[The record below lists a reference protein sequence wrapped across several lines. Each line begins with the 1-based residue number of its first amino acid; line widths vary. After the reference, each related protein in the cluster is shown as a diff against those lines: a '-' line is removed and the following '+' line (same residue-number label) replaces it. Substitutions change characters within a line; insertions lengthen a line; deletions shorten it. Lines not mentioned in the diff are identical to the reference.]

1 MSSNLHQA
9 GVKLLKQ
16 IGRHADVIM
25 DAYLAG
31 SVSESSHDPAVIEKL
46 KKSGI
51 LWRPEPD
58 QSLRLKRSVRALLEE
73 GLSDE
78 RNRQI
83 DSNVGSALA
92 TIKTLADHYKE
103 ARHNVDYS
111 AAEAYLADLSEH
123 VYSFTDSLRYSI
135 RVLWGRINN
144 EFGYVGTI
152 NAKIR
157 ENELA
162 QSQVTE
168 LLNGLEMFQFSELGE
183 IAGDIR
189 ELRRLLIT
197 SLQETLS
204 HCTQELSVVQGR
216 LLELLGRFRQI
227 QGRTRL
233 LKGWLLHTDLHPD
246 YQVENHVAH
255 NKVPA
260 LFNFAQAILAPASVD
275 VHNTSHEL
283 ALMAM
288 VAQIKSISRDE
299 RVSIERDTNVTFEM
313 AEVEDFDVPDNPLKV
328 AVDEYFCAVIDS
340 GLRQSA
346 LEYLNEQ
353 QLDWDSESWIY
364 QVIGGYEA
372 LPLEHKQYFE
382 LEPIGKP
389 HPIYTGNFIV
399 TDVELWLA

>member
-16 IGRHADVIM
+16 LGRHADVVM

-31 SVSESSHDPAVIEKL
+31 SISDVSHDGAVIEKL

-58 QSLRLKRSVRALLEE
+58 QELRLKRSVRALLEE
-73 GLSDE
+73 ALSDE

-83 DSNVGSALA
+83 DANVGSALA
-92 TIKTLADHYKE
+92 SIKTLADHYKE
-103 ARHNVDYS
+103 ARFNVDYS

-123 VYSFTDSLRYSI
+123 VFSFTDSLRYSI

-144 EFGYVGTI
+144 EFGYVGSI

-189 ELRRLLIT
+189 ELRRLLVT

-204 HCTQELSVVQGR
+204 HCTQELSIVQGR

-246 YQVENHVAH
+246 YEPANHVAH
-255 NKVPA
+255 NKVPN
-260 LFNFAQAILAPASVD
+260 LFNCAEGMLVPASVD
-275 VHNTSHEL
+275 VTNPHHEL
-283 ALMAM
+283 ELMAM
-288 VAQIKSISRDE
+288 VAQIKAISRDLVLTPS
-299 RVSIERDTNVTFEM
+299 RVQDATFE
-313 AEVEDFDVPDNPLKV
+313 VSVSEDFDIPDNPLKL

-340 GLRQSA
+340 GARQSA
-346 LEYLNEQ
+346 LSYLTEK
-353 QLDWDSESWIY
+353 QLDWDAESWLY
-364 QVIGGYEA
+364 QVICGYEG
-372 LPLEHKQYFE
+372 LPMEHKEYFE
-382 LEPIGKP
+382 LAPIGKP
-389 HPIYTGNFIV
+389 HPVYNGNFIIH
-399 TDVELWLA
+399 DVELWLA

>member
-16 IGRHADVIM
+16 LGRHAELIM

-31 SVSESSHDPAVIEKL
+31 SVKEDAAEAAAIEKL
-46 KKSGI
+46 KKAGI
-51 LWRPEPD
+51 LWRPDVEQD
-58 QSLRLKRSVRALLEE
+58 LRLTRTVRAMLEE
-73 GLSDE
+73 ALSDE

-123 VYSFTDSLRYSI
+123 VYSFTESLAYST

-189 ELRRLLIT
+189 ELRKLLVT
-197 SLQETLS
+197 TLQESLS
-204 HCTQELSVVQGR
+204 KNAEELSLVQGR

-227 QGRTRL
+227 RGRTRL
-233 LKGWLLHTDLHPD
+233 LKGWLLYTDLHPD
-246 YQVENHVAH
+246 YRPADHVSH
-255 NKVPA
+255 KQIPS
-260 LFNFAQAILAPASVD
+260 LFNRAEVLLAPAAVD
-275 VHNTSHEL
+275 VQNTQHEHEL
-283 ALMAM
+283 MDI
-288 VAQIKSISRDE
+288 VAHVKAISRIQMPE
-299 RVSIERDTNVTFEM
+299 RVREHDVAVSLALT
-313 AEVEDFDVPDNPLKV
+313 EDFDVPDNPLKQ
-328 AVDEYFCAVIDS
+328 AVDEYFVNVIDS

-346 LEYLNEQ
+346 LEYLAEK
-353 QLDWDSESWIY
+353 QLPWDSESWLY
-364 QVIGGYEA
+364 QVIGGYEG
-372 LPLEHKQYFE
+372 LPDEHKAYFE
-382 LEPIGKP
+382 LEPLGEP
-389 HPIYTGNFIV
+389 HPIYSGNFIIR
-399 TDVELWLA
+399 DVELWLA

>member
-16 IGRHADVIM
+16 LGRHADVIM

-31 SVSESSHDPAVIEKL
+31 SVSDSSHDPAVIEKL
-46 KKSGI
+46 KKSGL

-58 QSLRLKRSVRALLEE
+58 QELRLKRSVRALLEE

-78 RNRQI
+78 RNRQVAAH
-83 DSNVGSALA
+83 VGSALA

-103 ARHNVDYS
+103 ARYNVDYG

-144 EFGYVGTI
+144 EFGYVGTV

-189 ELRRLLIT
+189 ELRRLFMT
-197 SLQETLS
+197 SLQDTLS
-204 HCTQELSVVQGR
+204 YCTQELSVVQGR

-246 YQVENHVAH
+246 YQPENHVAH
-255 NKVPA
+255 NKIPA
-260 LFNFAQAILAPASVD
+260 LFNYAEAILKPAHVD
-275 VHNTSHEL
+275 ISNPHHEFEL
-283 ALMAM
+283 LQM
-288 VAQIKSISRDE
+288 VAQIKAISRDE
-299 RVSIERDTNVTFEM
+299 RIVVPRDTNVTFEM
-313 AEVEDFDVPDNPLKV
+313 GEVEDFDIPENPLIV
-328 AVDEYFCAVIDS
+328 AVEEYFCPIIDT

-346 LEYLNEQ
+346 LEYLQQQ
-353 QLDWDSESWIY
+353 QLDWDSESWLY

-372 LPLEHKQYFE
+372 LPMEHKQYFE

>member
-16 IGRHADVIM
+16 LGRHADVIM

-31 SVSESSHDPAVIEKL
+31 SINDTAHDAGVIEKL

-58 QSLRLKRSVRALLEE
+58 QELRLKRSVRALLEE
-73 GLSDE
+73 ALSDE

-83 DSNVGSALA
+83 DSNVGSSLA

-111 AAEAYLADLSEH
+111 AAEAYLADLNEH

-162 QSQVTE
+162 QSQVSD

-189 ELRRLLIT
+189 ELRRLLMT

-204 HCTQELSVVQGR
+204 QCTQELSIVQSR
-216 LLELLGRFRQI
+216 LYELLGRFRQI

-233 LKGWLLHTDLHPD
+233 LKGWLLHTDMHPD
-246 YQVENHVAH
+246 YQVDNHVGH
-255 NKVPA
+255 KNVPN
-260 LFNFAQAILAPASVD
+260 LFNCAEALLAPASVD
-275 VHNTSHEL
+275 VSNPHHEL
-283 ALMAM
+283 ELMNV
-288 VAQIKSISRDE
+288 VAQVKAISRDALPHVARE
-299 RVSIERDTNVTFEM
+299 HNVTFEM
-313 AEVEDFDVPDNPLKV
+313 GDSEDFDIPENPLKI
-328 AVDEYFCAVIDS
+328 AVDEYFCEVIDS

-346 LEYLNEQ
+346 LSYLTDK
-353 QLDWDSESWIY
+353 QLQWDAESWLY
-364 QVIGGYEA
+364 QVIGGYEGLA
-372 LPLEHKQYFE
+372 DEHKSYFE

-389 HPIYTGNFIV
+389 DPVYNGNFIIH
-399 TDVELWLA
+399 DVELWLA